1 MLPAFQARFFP
12 LVIFTEF
19 QRVHEL
25 GINKPMMAAPSSNPW
40 SPSLDLGVVD
50 E

>member
-25 GINKPMMAAPSSNPW
+25 GINKPMMAAASSTPLVTIVR
-40 SPSLDLGVVD
+40 SRCCR
-50 E
+50 